1 MTPHTDDM
9 HDNAS
14 HIRPT
19 GMSPTGKIAR
29 KRQTKRLHRK
39 LLHPVV
45 SSSCSAGLVSGAC
58 SAVFP
63 AGGLGGGVIMAMQ
76 DLLAET
82 GSERE
87 VDIMRSSLVIS

>member
-1 MTPHTDDM
+1 MTSHTY
-9 HDNAS
+9 DNAS

-58 SAVFP
+58 SA
-63 AGGLGGGVIMAMQ
+63 AGGLGGGVIMMMQ
-76 DLLAET
+76 GLLAGT
-82 GSERE
+82 GSARE
-87 VDIMRSSLVIS
+87 VDIMRSSPLW